1 MSLYDTI
8 FFDTIFYDTIF
19 YDTICIIPDMVT
31 GNVRMCNPIKAIADI
46 VDRCAIMKTQ
56 GGCCW

>member
-1 MSLYDTI
+1 MSLY
-8 FFDTIFYDTIF
+8 DTIFYDTIF

-56 GGCCW
+56 GEYCR